1 MTHTTRVLG
10 NSRPGAADLWCVR
23 LALSPGACL
32 MDHSVTAHTQRRS
45 APAPYALLGGFL
57 LLLAALFAVSYGV
70 GNLAGPAAPDM
81 RGVPHPDEEGSHDM
95 GGMSGMGH

>member
-1 MTHTTRVLG
+1 
-10 NSRPGAADLWCVR
+10 
-23 LALSPGACL
+23 

-57 LLLAALFAVSYGV
+57 LLLAALVSVSYGA
-70 GNLAGPAAPDM
+70 GQLAGPVAPDM
-81 RGVPHPDEEGSHDM
+81 RGVTHLDDEPRSHDM